1 MHLNINCNL
10 LKCRETASENFEIK
24 CMWWMYN
31 KNWKNVLQYLLS
43 FSTILTPEVA
53 SELVS
58 HGLVEVAPQ
67 SSATLETHP
76 LHCPV
81 PGFCQM
87 CAVSGLLFVTIERT
101 TIMLYIT
108 Q

>member
-1 MHLNINCNL
+1 MHLNINCNS
-10 LKCRETASENFEIK
+10 LKCRETVSENSEIK

-31 KNWKNVLQYLLS
+31 KIWNMPNCRCYPG
-43 FSTILTPEVA
+43 STIPTPKA
-53 SELVS
+53 ANELMS

-67 SSATLETHP
+67 SSDILEIPP

-87 CAVSGLLFVTIERT
+87 CAVCELLFVTI
-101 TIMLYIT
+101 
-108 Q
+108 